1 MQEIM
6 EPTEAGLSLKPA
18 KHAWYA
24 VVFVVLILALLAN
37 VVECM
42 IAEPPV
48 FHTIMDRLGYLFFIA
63 GRMLYTIINGAS
75 YIAASL
81 ALLFFF
87 DGWLSKMLVVC
98 LLSWWGFGQ
107 ATILHRTVSTA
118 AAKMQ
123 SQQIGEQSM
132 QGQPQTMPNR
142 KKAYR
147 PHSSSS
153 EHDISVKA
161 AR

>member
-1 MQEIM
+1 M
-6 EPTEAGLSLKPA
+6 EPTEASLSLKPA

-24 VVFVVLILALLAN
+24 VVFVVLLLALFAN
-37 VVECM
+37 IVECLV
-42 IAEPPV
+42 AEPPV
-48 FHTIMDRLGYLFFIA
+48 FHTNMDRLGYLFFVA
-63 GRMLYTIINGAS
+63 GRLLYTIINGAP

-87 DGWLSKMLVVC
+87 DGRFSKMLVVC
-98 LLSWWGFGQ
+98 LLSWWGFWQ
-107 ATILHRTVSTA
+107 ATILHRTVSQA

-123 SQQIGEQSM
+123 PQQIAEQRV
-132 QGQPQTMPNR
+132 QGQPRTMPDR

-147 PHSSSS
+147 LHSSSS